1 MDTDVTDKYIAKMAL
16 ILSFRRNV
24 VQTFFFNRFT
34 EKVDK
39 LDKASYISGM
49 NTRTQKNDSIS
60 ITS

>member
-1 MDTDVTDKYIAKMAL
+1 MNTDVTDEYIAKMAL
-16 ILSFRRNV
+16 ILSFSRNV
-24 VQTFFFNRFT
+24 VQRFFNKFT

-39 LDKASYISGM
+39 LDKASYISEM